1 MRRDVVVEQ
10 VTLDAGDYWLGDPCY
25 VIKDEDWM
33 PWLEECEYETQT
45 NLIGEI
51 PGTEHEAVGF
61 ATSYGDGVYPYLVNG
76 EEVFELGVDAGMIG
90 FVPVEYA
97 PKPRGYVAEL
107 VTKVSFSRLT
117 TVRWENG
124 NFSWWGA
131 DGECEVK
138 TDD

>member
-1 MRRDVVVEQ
+1 MRRDVVIEQ

-25 VIKDEDWM
+25 VIKDEDWI
-33 PWLEECEYETQT
+33 PWLEECDYTNET

-76 EEVFELGVDAGMIG
+76 EEEFELPVDAGMIG
-90 FVPVEYA
+90 FVPVEYVQK
-97 PKPRGYVAEL
+97 PKYEAL
-107 VTKVSFSRLT
+107 VTKVSFSRMT

>member
-10 VTLDAGDYWLGDPCY
+10 VTLDAGEYWLGDPCY
-25 VIKDEDWM
+25 VIKDEDWI

-45 NLIGEI
+45 NLVGEI
-51 PGTEHEAVGF
+51 PGTDHEAVGF

-76 EEVFELGVDAGMIG
+76 EEVDELGVDAGMIG
-90 FVPVEYA
+90 FVPVEYVQK
-97 PKPRGYVAEL
+97 PKYEAL
-107 VTKVSFSRLT
+107 VTKVSFSRMT
-117 TVRWENG
+117 TVKWENG

>member
-33 PWLEECEYETQT
+33 PWLEECGYETET
-45 NLIGEI
+45 NLVGEI

-61 ATSYGDGVYPYLVNG
+61 ATSFGDGVYPYLVNG
-76 EEVFELGVDAGMIG
+76 EQEFELGVDAGMIG
-90 FVPVEYA
+90 FVPVEYE
-97 PKPRGYVAEL
+97 PKPRLEGL
-107 VTKVSFSRLT
+107 ITKVSFPRMT
-117 TVRWENG
+117 TVKWWNG